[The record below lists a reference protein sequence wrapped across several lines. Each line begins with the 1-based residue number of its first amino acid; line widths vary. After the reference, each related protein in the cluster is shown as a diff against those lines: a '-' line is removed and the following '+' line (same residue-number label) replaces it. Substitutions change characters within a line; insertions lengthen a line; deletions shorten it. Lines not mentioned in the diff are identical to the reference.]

1 MLPGIVMANGSKN
14 RRNRRKNVPG
24 VAVKIASGEW
34 TGSVG
39 EIEKIEDSVMI
50 NGLGAYYMKGTD
62 ADAMF
67 NVGMS
72 YYVGKGIS
80 QDDVKAFEWYLKA
93 AECGNV
99 DAMNKVAE
107 CYKNGK
113 GIGKNDSKAFEWWES
128 SSKFR
133 T

>member
-1 MLPGIVMANGSKN
+1 
-14 RRNRRKNVPG
+14 
-24 VAVKIASGEW
+24 
-34 TGSVG
+34 
-39 EIEKIEDSVMI
+39 
-50 NGLGAYYMKGTD
+50 
-62 ADAMF
+62 MF

-72 YYVGKGIS
+72 YDVGQGIS